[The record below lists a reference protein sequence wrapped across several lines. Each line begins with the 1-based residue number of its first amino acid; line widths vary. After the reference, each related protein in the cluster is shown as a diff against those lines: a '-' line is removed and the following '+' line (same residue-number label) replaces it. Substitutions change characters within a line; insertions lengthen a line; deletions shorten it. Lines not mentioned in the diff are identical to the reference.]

1 MTNSSDN
8 VTNIYTKKTKY
19 AGNGLFASKDIP
31 AGDLILR
38 VDRPFLAV
46 LDSPLLNDA
55 CSNCFVWVPQGGAAA
70 GGDGR
75 DNVILRACT
84 GCKVVRFLNV
94 PPPPPPSPSPSCIHQ
109 PAQRLTRYPSDMPIL
124 IMDPH
129 PQIRMQNLRASPPQS
144 PPQHRP
150 HDPPTPPPQTSA
162 RPPRPRLASLP
173 GPRISPRLYQIR
185 ADLGPQQPIHVGN
198 RRPHE
203 QSRPVL
209 LQQS

>member
-84 GCKVVRFLNV
+84 GCKVVRYCGKVRGDWF
-94 PPPPPPSPSPSCIHQ
+94 
-109 PAQRLTRYPSDMPIL
+109 
-124 IMDPH
+124 
-129 PQIRMQNLRASPPQS
+129 
-144 PPQHRP
+144 
-150 HDPPTPPPQTSA
+150 
-162 RPPRPRLASLP
+162 
-173 GPRISPRLYQIR
+173 
-185 ADLGPQQPIHVGN
+185 
-198 RRPHE
+198 
-203 QSRPVL
+203 VL
-209 LQQS
+209 LACPYVTTSGAIRF